1 MARKLLLKGF
11 VMDVLLSEG
20 QLQEPGLIKRTL
32 DKIER
37 MSPDRDLDIPFNAEG
52 GRNQKYVSM

>member
-20 QLQEPGLIKRTL
+20 QLQEAGLLKRTL
-32 DKIER
+32 EKIER
-37 MSPDRDLDIPFNAEG
+37 MSPDRDQDLPFSVEG